1 MPKTASDQIMLL
13 FAFVTATLVWGGL
26 AMGLQG
32 RKVPPEFK
40 DIALFLGGGVLQQ
53 SGSVLILP
61 LNNNFKVIG

>member
-40 DIALFLGGGVLQQ
+40 DIALFLGGGVLAAVRL
-53 SGSVLILP
+53 GSNIP
-61 LNNNFKVIG
+61 PQ

>member
-26 AMGLQG
+26 IMGLQD

-40 DIALFLGGGVLQQ
+40 DIALFLGGGVLAAVKL
-53 SGSVLILP
+53 GSHTP
-61 LNNNFKVIG
+61 SQ